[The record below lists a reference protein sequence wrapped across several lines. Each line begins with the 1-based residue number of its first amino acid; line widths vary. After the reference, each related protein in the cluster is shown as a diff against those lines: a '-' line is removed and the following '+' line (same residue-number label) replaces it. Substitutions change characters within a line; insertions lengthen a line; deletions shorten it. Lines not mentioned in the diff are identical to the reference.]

1 MSNADVSKTEGK
13 ADILVVDDHP
23 ANLRLLSVMLEKQG
37 YQVRKALNGQIAL
50 DSVEA
55 SLPDIV
61 LLDINMPQM
70 SGYEVCS
77 KLKAA
82 ERTRDLPVIFLSA
95 ASEALNKIHA
105 FEVGGAD
112 YITKPFQLEDVLIR
126 VENQLTIQRQKRQ
139 LTEQNTRLQQEI
151 RDRQQAEAAL
161 RRSEARNRAVLAA
174 IPDLMFRVR
183 RDGVYLDYFP
193 AKGFHEPLLPEVERI
208 GRRMIDVIPLE
219 MAQRQQQYMELVLQ
233 TGEIEVYEQQYEVDG
248 KLFEEEVRVV
258 VSGEDEVLFIVRDIG
273 DRRRI
278 ERALYEA
285 QRKSETLLLNIL
297 PKIIADELK
306 KNQDSVDQENGAI
319 AEQFSEA
326 TILFADIVDFTSQ
339 AARTRPTDL
348 VNLLNQIFSTFDQL
362 VEQHGLEKIKTIGD
376 AYMAVGGLPTPRDDH
391 AEAIADLA
399 LDMQQ
404 AIQQFHRDNGEPFQL
419 RIGINTG
426 AVVAGVIGIKK
437 FSYDLWGDTVN
448 VASRMETQGEAGK
461 IQVTAETY
469 QRLQHRYQFE
479 KRGAIAVKGK
489 GEMTTYWLLA
499 KASNSELST
508 ASESSTASAK
518 LTAQMN

>member
-1 MSNADVSKTEGK
+1 VSKADVSKTEEGK

-208 GRRMIDVIPLE
+208 GRRMIDVIPPE

-233 TGEIEVYEQQYEVDG
+233 TGEIEVYEQQYEVNG

-376 AYMAVGGLPTPRDDH
+376 AYMAVGGLPTPRNDH

-399 LDMQQ
+399 LNMQQ
-404 AIQQFHRDNGEPFQL
+404 AIQHFHRDDGEPFQL

-499 KASNSELST
+499 KT
-508 ASESSTASAK
+508 ATDEPCTASAE

>member
-1 MSNADVSKTEGK
+1 MSKAESGK
-13 ADILVVDDHP
+13 AESGKANILVVDDYP
-23 ANLRLLSVMLEKQG
+23 ANLRLLSMMLEKQG
-37 YQVRKALNGQIAL
+37 YQVKEALTGQVAL
-50 DSVEA
+50 DSIEKA
-55 SLPDIV
+55 LPDVV
-61 LLDINMPQM
+61 LLDVNMPQM

-77 KLKAA
+77 QLKAA

-95 ASEALNKIHA
+95 ASEALNKVYA

-139 LTEQNTRLQQEI
+139 LTEQNARLQQEI

-161 RRSEARNRAVLAA
+161 RRSEARNQAVLAA
-174 IPDLMFRVR
+174 IPDLMFRVH

-193 AKGFHEPLLPEVERI
+193 ARGFHEPLMPGVERI
-208 GRRMIDVIPLE
+208 GRQMTDVIPAE
-219 MAQRQQQYMELVLQ
+219 MALRQQQYMELVLQ
-233 TGEIEVYEQQYEVDG
+233 TGEIEIYEQQYEVDG
-248 KLFEEEVRVV
+248 RLYEEEVRIV

-297 PKIIADELK
+297 PKVIADQLK
-306 KNQDSVDQENGAI
+306 KNQDSADQENGAI

-348 VNLLNQIFSTFDQL
+348 VSLLNQIFSTFDQL
-362 VEQHGLEKIKTIGD
+362 VERHGLEKIKTIGD

-461 IQVTAETY
+461 IQVTAATY
-469 QRLQHRYQFE
+469 QRIKQSYLFE

-489 GEMTTYWLLA
+489 GDMTTYWLLA
-499 KASNSELST
+499 KASDNKPLR
-508 ASESSTASAK
+508 ASVE
-518 LTAQMN
+518 LTAKPN